1 MPSGHQPPKDTIT
14 LSIEEVHALATRCL
28 MASGADAENARAVAD
43 TVTAAERD
51 ICASH
56 GLFRIPGYC
65 ASLKSGK
72 ANGNAR
78 PMASQIAPSVIR
90 VDGNGGFAPMAIEV
104 GRAPLI
110 EAARAQ
116 GVASLAINDIH
127 HFAALWPET
136 QALAEAGL
144 VGFAFTAALPYVVSA
159 GGRTP
164 IFGTNPMSFAWPRP
178 GKDPMVF
185 DQASSTLA
193 RGDIQIARRD
203 GHSVPL
209 GTGVDTD
216 GKDTTDPAAILDGG
230 AQLPFGGY
238 KGSAIAM
245 MVELLTGA
253 LIGDKF
259 SFEAQAV
266 DNGDGGPPKGGEFML
281 AIDPAR
287 HGDAEGWAAHAE
299 LLFERMLQDEGVRL
313 PADRRHANRK
323 LTPTQGAQIPASL
336 HETLAGLAEG

>member
-1 MPSGHQPPKDTIT
+1 MASAHTPPKDAVPMT
-14 LSIEEVHALATRCL
+14 LEEVHALATKCL
-28 MASGADAENARAVAD
+28 VSSGANAENARAVAD
-43 TVTAAERD
+43 IVTAAERD

-72 ANGNAR
+72 VNGNSS
-78 PMASQIAPSVIR
+78 PTASRIAPAVVR
-90 VDGNGGFAPMAIEV
+90 VEGQGGFAPLALEV

-110 EAARAQ
+110 EAAREQ
-116 GVASLAINDIH
+116 GVAALAVRDIH

-136 QALAEAGL
+136 QALAEEGL
-144 VGFAFTAALPYVVSA
+144 VGFAFTAALPYVVAA
-159 GGRTP
+159 GGRKP

-193 RGDIQIARRD
+193 RGDIMIAKRD
-203 GHSVPL
+203 GHAVPL
-209 GTGVDTD
+209 GTGVDKD
-216 GKDTTDPAAILDGG
+216 GNDTTDPGAILDGG
-230 AQLPFGGY
+230 AQLTFGGY

-245 MVELLTGA
+245 MVELLAGA
-253 LIGDKF
+253 LIGDLF
-259 SFEAQAV
+259 SFESKKI
-266 DNGDGGPPKGGEFML
+266 DIGDGGPPRGGEFML

-287 HGDAEGWAAHAE
+287 LGDADGWAAHAE
-299 LLFERMLQDEGVRL
+299 ALFAEMISDDGVRL

-323 LTPTQGAQIPASL
+323 LTPTEGAHIPRAL
-336 HETLAGLAEG
+336 YEKLVEIAG